1 MAVTA
6 KGEILL
12 LLHLEA
18 SDAAKH
24 PIMYMTPP
32 PLPPPQYTHTRTSK
46 NSLVQNVSSD
56 KFEKLCSKI
65 CTQNILYSESNKYLD
80 MSFKL
85 CALEIKNKPMPIA
98 YLKT

>member
-32 PLPPPQYTHTRTSK
+32 PLPPPQYTHTHAQARILWSK
-46 NSLVQNVSSD
+46 MLAVINLRNSVPKYVHRIFYTVNL
-56 KFEKLCSKI
+56 I
-65 CTQNILYSESNKYLD
+65 NI
-80 MSFKL
+80 
-85 CALEIKNKPMPIA
+85 
-98 YLKT
+98 